1 MSFALVGCVL
11 SGKMLYWSYQFHEGS
26 IGMDT
31 LGAFEKFKPVET
43 KRASEAIYEQVRELI
58 NSGELKPG
66 ERLPSER
73 NMLELFQRSR
83 PTIREALRML
93 ERAGYI
99 RTVPGSSGAIVMPP
113 NDKNLENSLADA
125 LSIGHISLEALAEFR
140 VSTEMSAAAWAAQRR
155 TQEDIAALEALVTE
169 MKACQEDFEQAM
181 ALDSRFHGVIA
192 QAAKNAIC
200 VIVHN
205 TFSKLNRS
213 FFAQKMESVTAKRQ
227 KKMIQRI
234 CQMHEAIFDAIKAGD
249 AEAASAAMKA
259 HLDAFKDDL
268 K

>member
-1 MSFALVGCVL
+1 
-11 SGKMLYWSYQFHEGS
+11 
-26 IGMDT
+26 MDT
-31 LGAFEKFKPVET
+31 MGAFEKFKPVET

-66 ERLPSER
+66 DRLPSER

-99 RTVPGSSGAIVMPP
+99 RTIPGSSGAIIMPP

-125 LSIGHISLEALAEFR
+125 LSIRHISLEELAEFR
-140 VSTEMSAAAWAAQRR
+140 VSTEMNAAAWAAERR
-155 TQEDIAALEALVTE
+155 TDEEVEILQTLVTE
-169 MKACQEDFEQAM
+169 LKDSQDDFQRAM
-181 ALDSRFHGVIA
+181 ELDSRFHGVIA
-192 QAAKNAIC
+192 QAAKNTIC
-200 VIVHN
+200 VIVNN
-205 TFSKLNRS
+205 TFSKLNSS
-213 FFAQKMESVTAKRQ
+213 FFVQKMESVTVKGQ

-234 CQMHEAIFDAIKAGD
+234 CQMHEAIFEAIKAGD
-249 AEAASAAMKA
+249 AEAASAAMRA